1 VFFTMEKED
10 GLVNAFLRPDG
21 YQGYYEVQCL
31 CFPLIAEGAVQK
43 RPRIVNVLS
52 EGGAGM

>member
-1 VFFTMEKED
+1 MEKED

-43 RPRIVNVLS
+43 RPGIVNVLS